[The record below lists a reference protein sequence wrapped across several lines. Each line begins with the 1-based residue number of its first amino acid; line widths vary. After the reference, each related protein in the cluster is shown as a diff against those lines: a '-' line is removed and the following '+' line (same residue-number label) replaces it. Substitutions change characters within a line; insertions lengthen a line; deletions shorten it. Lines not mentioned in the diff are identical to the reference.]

1 MGLFDN
7 TSPANERGIIRMS
20 VPIAAALVAAL
31 GSSPPAIAQGAA
43 APSKLELEEVTVTAR
58 KREESLLEVPI
69 AITAVSEEAIAA
81 YNIRDLNDLQ
91 RVTPGL
97 QMSETLGFR
106 RARDTFTLVIRGLN
120 IGNSSTLSSAAT
132 IFMDGAPLVGGRP
145 SSFHDVE
152 RIEVLKGP
160 QTAYFGRSTFS
171 GAINLVTRDPSNE
184 WGGQVTGELGRFG
197 TSDALFSVEGPI
209 LDDKLTFR
217 ATARNLVNG
226 AQYTERTFNGPVG
239 ERTTQSGSL
248 TLLYKPTDK
257 LRVKVFG
264 EYAEFH
270 DTQSSVFDFPMNEFA
285 NCRVGTSATNN
296 WICGEA
302 PALGIA
308 ISRLGF
314 PAAADERFR
323 QTVVPLSVY
332 GKLLLDSGD
341 NLASKNSTAHVI
353 ADYTFDNGLTLSAIG
368 AYHSAKVQSL
378 EESTQDSKFGF
389 FPCPLPLPAGC
400 GRPFGQY
407 IFLIDQDRADR
418 SVEMRLT
425 SGQEQRLRWLVGVNY
440 SKARRQTWS
449 GGEIPSTPVPTTFG
463 LNALDTTET
472 KGVFVGLNLDI
483 VGGLSA
489 GLEARYQQDTVFLN
503 PNRRLVGQ
511 RTVEETF
518 NSATPRVSLQ
528 YKFDNGQMLY
538 ASYAEGVRPGGFNG
552 TLLARPQSIID
563 LLAGFNVKLNIEE
576 EELKVFEVG
585 VKGRFMDDRLQTTV
599 AVYKGK
605 LINQQVNQSIFVN
618 TPTFTNTIG
627 FTNNAGQT
635 DIQGVEIEAS
645 YLVTDR
651 LRLDGGFGIYDTEII
666 KDSCS
671 QCVRIASSLTSS
683 VGNRLDGTPVAS
695 GNLTGSY
702 TVPLANERAWYS
714 RAEYFY
720 VGKQYGDRLNLS
732 YAPATN
738 IVNLRSGLNNGP
750 FDFEAY
756 VTNVFDQDN
765 YQNVLLNTDLPSFGI
780 ALKVGLPDKR
790 QWGVR
795 GTYRF

>member
-1 MGLFDN
+1 
-7 TSPANERGIIRMS
+7 MS
-20 VPIAAALVAAL
+20 VPIAAALVAAF
-31 GSSPPAIAQGAA
+31 GSSPPALAQGAA
-43 APSKLELEEVTVTAR
+43 TQSKLELEEVTVTAR

-69 AITAVSEEAIAA
+69 SISAVSEEAIAA

-91 RVTPGL
+91 RVTPGFQL
-97 QMSETLGFR
+97 SEAQGFR

-120 IGNSSTLSSAAT
+120 IGNSTTLSSAAT

-239 ERTTQSGSL
+239 ERSTQSGSL

-264 EYAEFH
+264 EYSEFH
-270 DTQSSVFDFPMNEFA
+270 DTQTSVFDFPMNEFA
-285 NCRVGTSATNN
+285 NCRVGTSTTNN

-302 PALGIA
+302 PATAVA
-308 ISRLGF
+308 ISRLGN
-314 PAAADERFR
+314 PAVLDPRFLNAL
-323 QTVVPLSVY
+323 VPQSIY
-332 GKLLLDSGD
+332 RKLELDSGD
-341 NLASKNSTAHVI
+341 NLASKNTTAHAI
-353 ADYTFDNGLTLSAIG
+353 ADYSFDNGLTLSAIA
-368 AYHSAKVQSL
+368 AYHSNKVQSL
-378 EESTQDSKFGF
+378 EESTQDNKFGF

-407 IFLIDQDRADR
+407 LFLIDQERRDR
-418 SVEMRLT
+418 SFEMRLT

-440 SKARRQTWS
+440 SNAVRQVWN
-449 GGEIPSTPVPTTFG
+449 GGEIPTTPVPQTFG
-463 LNALDTTET
+463 LNALENTET
-472 KGVFVGLNLDI
+472 TGVFAGLNLDI

-489 GLEARYQQDTVFLN
+489 GLELRYQQDQVFFN
-503 PNRRLVGQ
+503 PNRRVVGQ

-552 TLLARPQSIID
+552 ALLARPQEIID

-585 VKGRFMDDRLQTTV
+585 LKGRLLDDRLQTTV
-599 AVYKGK
+599 ALYKGK

-651 LRLDGGFGIYDTEII
+651 LRLDGGFGFYDTEII

-683 VGNRLDGTPVAS
+683 VGKRLDGTPVAS

-702 TVPLANERAWYS
+702 TVPLASERDWYS
-714 RAEYFY
+714 RVEYFY
-720 VGKQYGDRLNLS
+720 TGKQFGDRLNLS

-738 IVNLRSGLNNGP
+738 VVNLRSGLNNGP

-780 ALKVGLPDKR
+780 ALKVGLPDRR
-790 QWGVR
+790 QWGLR